1 MSNEPRTIRLD
12 PADNVSVALDA
23 LAVGDKEHSAGVAA
37 VSSIP
42 AGHKMAVES
51 IAKGDAVRKFN
62 QIIGFASNVIT
73 PGQHVHTQNC
83 VFEPFE
89 RDYQFG
95 VDAKNTD
102 YVATDQQA
110 TFQGFCRA
118 NGRIGTRNYI
128 GILSSVNCSATVIK
142 QMADRLNYSGVLD
155 QYPNIDGVVAFAHG
169 SGCGMDMNGEGFGNL
184 QRVMH
189 GFAGHPNFAAVVM
202 VGLGCEVF
210 QISMFKETFGLEEG
224 KNFVTLVMQE
234 MGGSR
239 KTIEEGV
246 RRIEAVTGA
255 GARAYFAET
264 EKALS
269 EAAKELRSQ
278 PADVPARV
286 KSLLEERRKLE
297 RELADARKKLAMGGG
312 GQAANDSGAA
322 VEEINGVKF
331 SGRVLDGVP
340 AKELKG
346 LVDDIKKQIGS
357 GVVAV
362 VSNTDGKASLV
373 VGVTDDLT
381 GKLDAV
387 ALVRAGSEAV
397 GGKGGGGRP
406 DMAQAGGPDGTK
418 ADEALAAIKA
428 AVQ

>member
-12 PADNVSVALDA
+12 PADNVSVALDS
-23 LAVGDKEHSAGVAA
+23 LAVGDIEHSTGVAA

-42 AGHKMAVES
+42 AGHKIAVES

-62 QIIGFASNVIT
+62 QIIGFASDAIT

-83 VFEPFE
+83 MFESFE

-95 VDAKNTD
+95 VDAKETD
-102 YVATDQQA
+102 YVAVDQQA
-110 TFQGFCRA
+110 RFQGFRRA

-142 QMADRLNYSGVLD
+142 QMADRLNHSGVLD
-155 QYPNIDGVVAFAHG
+155 QYSNIDGVVAFAHG

-210 QISMFKETFGLEEG
+210 QISMFKETFGLKEG

-246 RRIEAVTGA
+246 RCSVVAQMVIRG
-255 GARAYFAET
+255 
-264 EKALS
+264 
-269 EAAKELRSQ
+269 
-278 PADVPARV
+278 
-286 KSLLEERRKLE
+286 SLLTRLWAQPRTFWFAMVGQRFWRKLQ
-297 RELADARKKLAMGGG
+297 K
-312 GQAANDSGAA
+312 S
-322 VEEINGVKF
+322 
-331 SGRVLDGVP
+331 
-340 AKELKG
+340 
-346 LVDDIKKQIGS
+346 
-357 GVVAV
+357 
-362 VSNTDGKASLV
+362 
-373 VGVTDDLT
+373 
-381 GKLDAV
+381 
-387 ALVRAGSEAV
+387 
-397 GGKGGGGRP
+397 
-406 DMAQAGGPDGTK
+406 MAPS
-418 ADEALAAIKA
+418 IY
-428 AVQ
+428 